1 MASSFCEDQGNQK
14 ASLKYKRKHYRSI
27 ENMTWL
33 ELVVC
38 ATLIFWA
45 GSLLSKYGDVI
56 AEKTGLGR
64 AWIGAILIAGV
75 TSLPELAS
83 GVSAVAWLNEPN
95 LAAGAVLGSCLF
107 NLALIAMIDLAYQ
120 PGRVLAQA
128 QDVHILSGGLGVL
141 MLGMVVM
148 GILIGPALNGLGIL
162 GISILSIAIIVLY
175 SIGGTMI
182 ARLEKERMSEVL
194 EKEAVEGGYARIS
207 IRKTYIVF
215 ILSGVAVIVLGIW
228 LASIGDRVAATT
240 GLSSSFVG
248 NLFLALTTSL
258 PEIAAS
264 LAAIR
269 LGAIDLAIGNVL
281 GSNLFNILLFFVYDL
296 ADGKSNFWAS
306 LTNANAFAAV
316 MTIMMTGVVIISLMY
331 RASPKTP
338 YRISWDGFVLA
349 GMYLGSMAL
358 LYLLG

>member
-1 MASSFCEDQGNQK
+1 M
-14 ASLKYKRKHYRSI
+14 I
-27 ENMTWL
+27 WL
-33 ELVVC
+33 EFIVC
-38 ATLIFWA
+38 AILIFWS

-64 AWIGAILIAGV
+64 AWVGAILIAGI

-83 GVSAVAWLNEPN
+83 GVSAVAWLNAPN
-95 LAAGAVLGSCLF
+95 LAAGAVMGSCLF

-120 PGRVLAQA
+120 PGRVLAKA
-128 QDVHILSGGLGVL
+128 QEVHILSGGLGVL
-141 MLGMVVM
+141 MLGIVAM
-148 GILIGPALNGLGIL
+148 GVLIGPVLNGFGIPGVSVL
-162 GISILSIAIIVLY
+162 SILILILY
-175 SIGGTMI
+175 GMGGKMI
-182 ARLEKERMSEVL
+182 ASLEKERAGEVL

-207 IRKTYIVF
+207 TQRAFSVF
-215 ILSGVAVIVLGIW
+215 ILSGIAIIMLGIW
-228 LASIGDRVAATT
+228 LASLGDRLAAIT
-240 GLSSSFVG
+240 GLSRSFVG

-281 GSNLFNILLFFVYDL
+281 GSNLFNITLFFVYDL
-296 ADGKSNFWAS
+296 VDRGINFWAS
-306 LTNANAFAAV
+306 LTIANAFAAV
-316 MTIMMTGVVIISLMY
+316 MTMMMTGVVIISLMY

-338 YRISWDGFVLA
+338 YRISWDGIA
-349 GMYLGSMAL
+349 ITGMYIASMVL

>member
-1 MASSFCEDQGNQK
+1 MIWIEFIFCAG
-14 ASLKYKRKHYRSI
+14 
-27 ENMTWL
+27 
-33 ELVVC
+33 LV
-38 ATLIFWA
+38 FWT

-64 AWIGAILIAGV
+64 VWLGAILIAGV

-83 GVSAVAWLNEPN
+83 GISAVAWLNAPN
-95 LAAGAVLGSCLF
+95 LAAGAALGSCLF
-107 NLALIAMIDLAYQ
+107 NLALIAIMDLLYQ
-120 PGRVLAQA
+120 PGRVLAKA
-128 QDVHILSGGLGVL
+128 QEVHILSAGLGVL
-141 MLGMVVM
+141 LLGIVAM
-148 GILIGPALNGLGIL
+148 GVLIGSQMNGFGGWGVSL
-162 GISILSIAIIVLY
+162 LSLVIIVLY
-175 SIGGTMI
+175 GIGGRMI

-194 EKEAVEGGYARIS
+194 EKEAQVNAYDSISAR
-207 IRKTYIVF
+207 RAYIVF
-215 ILSGVAVIVLGIW
+215 VLSAIGIVILGIW
-228 LASIGDRVAATT
+228 LSFIGDRLAATT
-240 GLSSSFVG
+240 GLSTSFVG
-248 NLFLALTTSL
+248 NLFLAISTSL

-281 GSNLFNILLFFVYDL
+281 GSNLFNITLFSIYDL
-296 ADGKSNFWAS
+296 ADGQANFWAS

-338 YRISWDGFVLA
+338 YRFSWDGIALS
-349 GMYLGSMAL
+349 GMYLGSMIM

>member
-1 MASSFCEDQGNQK
+1 MIWVEF
-14 ASLKYKRKHYRSI
+14 
-27 ENMTWL
+27 
-33 ELVVC
+33 VVC
-38 ATLIFWA
+38 AALIFWA

-64 AWIGAILIAGV
+64 VWLGAILIAGV

-83 GVSAVAWLNEPN
+83 GISAVAWLNVPN
-95 LAAGAVLGSCLF
+95 LAAGAALGSCLF
-107 NLALIAMIDLAYQ
+107 NLALIAMLDLVYQ
-120 PGRVLAQA
+120 PGRVLAKA
-128 QDVHILSGGLGVL
+128 QDVHILSGGLSVLLLGIVALGV
-141 MLGMVVM
+141 
-148 GILIGPALNGLGIL
+148 LIGPAMNSFGGLGI
-162 GISILSIAIIVLY
+162 SVLSLAIIVLY
-175 SIGGTMI
+175 AIGGRMI
-182 ARLEKERMSEVL
+182 AGLEKERMNEVL
-194 EKEAVEGGYARIS
+194 EKEARENAYEAISARKS
-207 IRKTYIVF
+207 YIVF
-215 ILSGVAVIVLGIW
+215 IVSAISIVILGIW
-228 LASIGDRVAATT
+228 LSTIGDRLSTTT
-240 GLSSSFVG
+240 GLSVSFVG
-248 NLFLALTTSL
+248 NLFLATSTSL

-281 GSNLFNILLFFVYDL
+281 GSNLFNIMLFFIYDL

-316 MTIMMTGVVIISLMY
+316 MTMMMTGVVIISLMY

>member
-1 MASSFCEDQGNQK
+1 MIW
-14 ASLKYKRKHYRSI
+14 I
-27 ENMTWL
+27 EL
-33 ELVVC
+33 IIC
-38 ATLIFWA
+38 AVLIFWA
-45 GSLLSKYGDVI
+45 GALLSKYGDVI

-83 GVSAVAWLNEPN
+83 GVTAVAWLNVPN

-120 PGRVLAQA
+120 PGRVLAKA
-128 QDVHILSGGLGVL
+128 QEVHILSGGLGVL
-141 MLGMVVM
+141 MLGLVTIGV
-148 GILIGPALNGLGIL
+148 LIGPVLNGFGLF
-162 GISILSIAIIVLY
+162 GISILSIIILFLY
-175 SIGGTMI
+175 ALGGKMI
-182 ARLEKERMSEVL
+182 AGLEKERAGEVL

-207 IRKTYIVF
+207 AQRAVLVF
-215 ILSGVAVIVLGIW
+215 ILSGLAVVALGIW
-228 LASIGDRVAATT
+228 LALIGDRLAATT
-240 GLSSSFVG
+240 GLSRSFIG

-281 GSNLFNILLFFVYDL
+281 GSNLFNITLFFIYDI
-296 ADGKSNFWAS
+296 ADGSGNFWAS

-338 YRISWDGFVLA
+338 YRISWDGIA
-349 GMYLGSMAL
+349 IAAMYVGSIAL
-358 LYLLG
+358 LYILG

>member
-1 MASSFCEDQGNQK
+1 M
-14 ASLKYKRKHYRSI
+14 I
-27 ENMTWL
+27 WL
-33 ELVVC
+33 ELIVC
-38 ATLIFWA
+38 AALIFWA

-128 QDVHILSGGLGVL
+128 QEVHILSGGLGVL
-141 MLGMVVM
+141 MLGIVVM
-148 GILIGPALNGLGIL
+148 GVLIGPVLNGVGVV
-162 GISILSIAIIVLY
+162 GISVLSIVILALY
-175 SIGGTMI
+175 AVGGKMI
-182 ARLEKERMSEVL
+182 AGLEKERMGEVL
-194 EKEAVEGGYARIS
+194 EKEAEQGGYDDISAR
-207 IRKTYIVF
+207 KAYIVF
-215 ILSGVAVIVLGIW
+215 IISAVAVIGLGIW
-228 LASIGDRVAATT
+228 LASIGDRLSATT
-240 GLSSSFVG
+240 GLSRSFVG

-338 YRISWDGFVLA
+338 YRVSWDGLA
-349 GMYLGSMAL
+349 LSGMYIGSIAL

>member
-1 MASSFCEDQGNQK
+1 V
-14 ASLKYKRKHYRSI
+14 I
-27 ENMTWL
+27 WL

-38 ATLIFWA
+38 AALIFWA

-83 GVSAVAWLNEPN
+83 GITAVAWLNVPN
-95 LAAGAVLGSCLF
+95 LAAGAALGSCLF
-107 NLALIAMIDLAYQ
+107 NLALIAMMDLLYQ
-120 PGRVLAQA
+120 PGRVLAKA

-141 MLGMVVM
+141 LLGIVALGV
-148 GILIGPALNGLGIL
+148 LIGPAMNSFGGL
-162 GISILSIAIIVLY
+162 GISILSLAIIVLY
-175 SIGGTMI
+175 AIGGGMI
-182 ARLEKERMSEVL
+182 AGLEKERMGEVL
-194 EKEAVEGGYARIS
+194 EKEARENAYDAIPARKS
-207 IRKTYIVF
+207 YIVF
-215 ILSGVAVIVLGIW
+215 IMSAISIVALGIW
-228 LASIGDRVAATT
+228 LSSIGDRLSTTT
-240 GLSSSFVG
+240 GLSVSFVG
-248 NLFLALTTSL
+248 NLFLAISTSL

-264 LAAIR
+264 LSAIR

-296 ADGKSNFWAS
+296 ADGESNFWAS

-316 MTIMMTGVVIISLMY
+316 MTMMMTGVVIISLMY

-349 GMYLGSMAL
+349 GMYLGSIAL